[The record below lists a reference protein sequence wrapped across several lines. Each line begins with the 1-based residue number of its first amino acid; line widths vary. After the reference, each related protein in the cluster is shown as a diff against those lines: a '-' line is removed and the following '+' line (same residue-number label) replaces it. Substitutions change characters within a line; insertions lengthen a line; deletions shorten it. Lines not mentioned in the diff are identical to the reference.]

1 MPQLGSQ
8 GAAGGIGARDQ
19 LQRILQ
25 SSGFAR
31 NERLSRFLR
40 MVIERHLE
48 GRDDELKESLIALEV
63 FGRPADYDPKR
74 DPVVRAEASRLRA
87 RLAEYYQNEGKH
99 DPLVIEIPKGG
110 YTPRFRQASATDG
123 VASPVI
129 PDAAKP
135 RRTRLGLT
143 VGLVTLSFLLAA
155 STAWWWFRHK
165 SAPIPIAVLPL
176 ENLSHDP
183 ASDYFAD
190 GLTDELIR
198 NLAIIEGLSPRS
210 RTSSFAFKNKPRDVR
225 EIGKQLGV
233 DYIVE
238 GSVLRAGQQL
248 RINAQLVRTSDDLAV
263 WSGKYDQEVT
273 DVLAIQDEISRSIVN
288 TLRLK
293 LGRGRRRYETNTEA
307 YDLYLRARSLNN
319 SGTEGTIESIPL
331 FEQAIARDGAFAP
344 AYGGLAAAYGYE
356 SGFFDAD
363 RDDLAKMRT
372 AAERAIALDPLL
384 PEAYDGLGAAYA
396 RDGQWKKS
404 ETSFRRAIELDPS
417 SSSAH
422 SDFAMFLLLPLGRTE
437 EAVQQMRIA
446 EKSDPL
452 SPLVQSLFAYA
463 LLSAGHYNEAAPHCE
478 RAADGLE
485 CLGRVRIS
493 QGRFDEAI
501 QLLSS
506 VKNPRYLGHALGR
519 AGRRGEAEQL
529 IATSAQHPFQQALIF
544 AGLGDKD
551 RTFEALD
558 RMAVQ
563 GPVRI
568 GRTLTYPEFSLIRGD
583 PRVKALRQKVGLPQE
598 TQQR

>member
-1 MPQLGSQ
+1 
-8 GAAGGIGARDQ
+8 
-19 LQRILQ
+19 
-25 SSGFAR
+25 
-31 NERLSRFLR
+31 
-40 MVIERHLE
+40 V
-48 GRDDELKESLIALEV
+48 
-63 FGRPADYDPKR
+63 
-74 DPVVRAEASRLRA
+74 
-87 RLAEYYQNEGKH
+87 
-99 DPLVIEIPKGG
+99 
-110 YTPRFRQASATDG
+110 SATDG
-123 VASPVI
+123 VASTVI
-129 PDAAKP
+129 PDTAKP
-135 RRTRLGLT
+135 RRTSLGLT
-143 VGLVTLSFLLAA
+143 AGLVTASVLLATA
-155 STAWWWFRHK
+155 TAWWWFGHK

-198 NLAIIEGLSPRS
+198 NLAMIEGLSPRS
-210 RTSSFAFKNKPRDVR
+210 RTSSFAYKNKPLDVR

-233 DYIVE
+233 EYIVE

-248 RINAQLVRTSDDLAV
+248 RINAQLVRTSDDFAV

-293 LGRGRRRYETNTEA
+293 LGGGRRRYETSADA

-319 SGTEGTIESIPL
+319 SSTEGTIASIPL
-331 FEQAIARDGAFAP
+331 FEQAIAKDAAFAP

-363 RDDLAKMRT
+363 RGDLAKMKMRT
-372 AAERAIALDPLL
+372 AAERAVALDPLL

-396 RDGQWKKS
+396 RDAEWQKS

-417 SSSAH
+417 NSNTR
-422 SDFAMFLLLPLGRTE
+422 SDFAMFLLLPLGRTA

-452 SPLVQSLFAYA
+452 SPLHQSIFAHV

-478 RAADGLE
+478 RGADRLE
-485 CLGRVRIS
+485 CLGRVRIG
-493 QGRFDEAI
+493 QGKFDEAI

-519 AGRRGEAEQL
+519 SGRRAEAEQL
-529 IATSAQHPFQQALIF
+529 IATSALHPFQQALIY

-583 PRVKALRQKVGLPQE
+583 PRLKALRQKVGLPQ
-598 TQQR
+598 

>member
-1 MPQLGSQ
+1 MPPLGSER
-8 GAAGGIGARDQ
+8 AAGGIGARDQ
-19 LQRILQ
+19 VERILQ
-25 SSGFAR
+25 SPGFAR

-48 GRDDELKESLIALEV
+48 GRDDELKESLIAIEV

-110 YTPRFRQASATDG
+110 YTPRFRQVSAPDS
-123 VASPVI
+123 VVSPVI
-129 PDAAKP
+129 PEAAKP
-135 RRTRLGLT
+135 QRTRRALT
-143 VGLVTLSFLLAA
+143 IGLVTASVLFAA
-155 STAWWWFRHK
+155 STAWWWFGRK
-165 SAPIPIAVLPL
+165 NAPIPIAVLPL

-183 ASDYFAD
+183 ANDYFAD

-198 NLAIIEGLSPRS
+198 NLAMIEGLSPRS

-225 EIGKQLGV
+225 EIGKQLGAE
-233 DYIVE
+233 YIVE

-248 RINAQLVRTSDDLAV
+248 RINAQLIRTRDDFAV

-273 DVLAIQDEISRSIVN
+273 DVFAIQDEIARSIVN
-288 TLRLK
+288 TLRVK
-293 LGRGRRRYETNTEA
+293 LGRGRRRYETNTAA

-331 FEQAIARDGAFAP
+331 FEQAIARDAAFAP

-356 SGFFDAD
+356 SGFFEAD

-372 AAERAIALDPLL
+372 AAERAVALDPLL

-422 SDFAMFLLLPLGRTE
+422 SDFAMFLLLPLGRIE

-452 SPLVQSLFAYA
+452 SPLVQSRFAHA
-463 LLSAGHYNEAAPHCE
+463 LLSAGHDNEAAPHCE
-478 RAADGLE
+478 RAADRLE
-485 CLGRVRIS
+485 CLGRVRIC

-519 AGRRGEAEQL
+519 AGRRAEAEQL